1 MPRTFKPGALL
12 WREGDTN
19 GMLVS
24 LAEGRVKIYRL
35 MPDGNSVTNY
45 IFGPGDVFGFM
56 PLFDDAPYPAFAQAV
71 GSVRAGVVTRA
82 QLHEAI
88 QRDPVLASL
97 LLKQLSRR
105 LRAAFDQIEALSV
118 RGVIHKVA
126 LALASLMSSKQ
137 PHEGLEI
144 LNLPVSSAE
153 FAKLYGLTPE
163 SFSRGVTQLVEN
175 GIVHRL
181 RVNSFQVLKPQE
193 LRDTARTYTF

>member
-1 MPRTFKPGALL
+1 M
-12 WREGDTN
+12 
-19 GMLVS
+19 
-24 LAEGRVKIYRL
+24 
-35 MPDGNSVTNY
+35 
-45 IFGPGDVFGFM
+45 
-56 PLFDDAPYPAFAQAV
+56 
-71 GSVRAGVVTRA
+71 
-82 QLHEAI
+82 HEAI